1 MNNHFENVKTSTEY
15 HVMTSETA
23 GSGSTVVSFGGQDL
37 KPVPFVSM
45 TLEKYTAG
53 DYALGGMLNVTL
65 DGVLYGDNFD
75 ETANELKDKIEDWAK
90 LHKCFRNLNIKCDNV
105 EIISSGIGYVKN
117 YSFPQGPQKNWMNII
132 PYTLEL
138 AVNMNG
144 GKAIVKADPYLK
156 GKYDIKDGVGIR
168 SISESVSWSA
178 NENTLQMFNPDPSK
192 YGEYET
198 HFTNEHIV
206 VRYNLDV
213 EGFGVCCSGEGN
225 SGILGPLESAKEVV
239 EYRLDNLQN
248 LNAASFA
255 QCDNLTGIIPST
267 YDTTVRYNHTRN
279 YNVNELGGRLSV
291 DGEYIIRPKGVNANT
306 LMSMESSVDSS
317 LDSGEKTI
325 TLTGSI
331 KGLVANTVTS
341 NDYGPKSSGDM
352 GAVATAMNACEAE
365 LYNITTKGSGIAKE
379 LSIKNNLIKF
389 TAAIGD
395 TAGLSLKPLH
405 DISDNSSNSWQPGD
419 TDDDEFRILGKSYK
433 RNYNDKSIDFTLSYS
448 NKPRHK
454 IPNALWAEI
463 SIDHEL
469 PARRIAEHVVPG
481 RGYPVIQDLLCDTQD
496 VFTINVTAQF
506 EPNKNIHN
514 IIAAAREEILILIYN
529 TATTMGINGYIRT
542 GDSENMANNGSY
554 KRSIKLTGPSCNNA
568 TATNTVLD
576 YFEMPGDSYSN
587 AAGYNIGNK
596 LITADDPIEDTPPPS
611 VLEFDSSKDEPDET

>member
-1 MNNHFENVKTSTEY
+1 M
-15 HVMTSETA
+15 
-23 GSGSTVVSFGGQDL
+23 
-37 KPVPFVSM
+37 
-45 TLEKYTAG
+45 
-53 DYALGGMLNVTL
+53 
-65 DGVLYGDNFD
+65 
-75 ETANELKDKIEDWAK
+75 
-90 LHKCFRNLNIKCDNV
+90 
-105 EIISSGIGYVKN
+105 
-117 YSFPQGPQKNWMNII
+117 
-132 PYTLEL
+132 
-138 AVNMNG
+138 
-144 GKAIVKADPYLK
+144 
-156 GKYDIKDGVGIR
+156 
-168 SISESVSWSA
+168 
-178 NENTLQMFNPDPSK
+178 
-192 YGEYET
+192 
-198 HFTNEHIV
+198 
-206 VRYNLDV
+206 DV

-463 SIDHEL
+463 SIDPVSYTHLTL
-469 PARRIAEHVVPG
+469 PTI
-481 RGYPVIQDLLCDTQD
+481 LL
-496 VFTINVTAQF
+496 V
-506 EPNKNIHN
+506 
-514 IIAAAREEILILIYN
+514 
-529 TATTMGINGYIRT
+529 
-542 GDSENMANNGSY
+542 
-554 KRSIKLTGPSCNNA
+554 
-568 TATNTVLD
+568 
-576 YFEMPGDSYSN
+576 
-587 AAGYNIGNK
+587 
-596 LITADDPIEDTPPPS
+596 
-611 VLEFDSSKDEPDET
+611 